1 MNDYLN
7 IYTPSELKLE
17 IAGRAKE
24 LRLQKRLKRTSLSE
38 MSGVS
43 VSSIKRFETTGEV
56 AFASLLQIANVL
68 GVLDEFASLFKVE
81 KPMTLSELEKL
92 ENGSKPLRGR
102 I

>member
-1 MNDYLN
+1 M
-7 IYTPSELKLE
+7 PSELKIE
-17 IAGRAKE
+17 VAGRAKE

-56 AFASLLQIANVL
+56 AFASLLQIANAL
-68 GVLDEFASLFKVE
+68 GVLDEFATLFKGE